1 MERQKRAGGLKG
13 KGQRIYYNPKKSG
26 SCSTGPPGRSCGLK
40 QKKKSLITH
49 DPKGQKGR
57 NKSTFSLHLDHL
69 PILPIGQIRKI
80 RWQEHRIGWRKK
92 STSE

>member
-26 SCSTGPPGRSCGLK
+26 SCSRGPPGRSCSLK

-49 DPKGQKGR
+49 DPKGQR
-57 NKSTFSLHLDHL
+57 EINPPSLYTWIICQYLPLVKSE
-69 PILPIGQIRKI
+69 K
-80 RWQEHRIGWRKK
+80 
-92 STSE
+92 